1 MIEQGRLKVIQTD
14 LPLPPISY
22 VCVHRADRYQG
33 LSNEV
38 ARLAQ
43 QACDFTRLIIT

>member
-1 MIEQGRLKVIQTD
+1 LIEQGRLKVIQTD

-33 LSNEV
+33 LISEV
-38 ARLAQ
+38 TRLAQ
-43 QACDFTRLIIT
+43 NVCDFTRLIIT